1 MNAPITTIRV
11 TIQHKHART
20 SNDFYRNNTN
30 KKARFSAGLE
40 AVLNTNRNILG
51 AGRGTRTPTLSPAAD
66 FESAASTNS
75 AIPAD

>member
-1 MNAPITTIRV
+1 MNMLIPTMRMDV
-11 TIQHKHART
+11 QHKHTHT
-20 SNDFYRNNTN
+20 SNDIYRNNTN
-30 KKARFSAGLE
+30 KKARLSAGLE